1 MDVNAIRIG
10 RRTTGASLQARW
22 CRGSEALIFR
32 GTEGD
37 AMVLRLYGEGEGD
50 AMVLRLYGEDEG
62 DAMILRLYGGG
73 VLMRLS

>member
-1 MDVNAIRIG
+1 
-10 RRTTGASLQARW
+10 
-22 CRGSEALIFR
+22 
-32 GTEGD
+32 
-37 AMVLRLYGEGEGD
+37 MVLRLYGEGEGD